1 MDYLSLLEN
10 RGPKNNLLS
19 ILPFSFDLGSESRV
33 MSDGP
38 AYLLGHGLEAALTA
52 GGFNIRLLSGIT
64 ALRKALSMK
73 EQLVPGI
80 VRATTEA
87 RDAVKLERS
96 KGRHVLALGG
106 DHAIAIG
113 TVAGA
118 SAACRGNV
126 GLIWIDAHAD
136 INTPESSPS
145 GNVHGMPVAV
155 LIGRGDK
162 RLTNVVTKPIKP
174 EHLLYIGL
182 KDLDQPEID
191 TIRRDRIAAVTL
203 FDMLENG
210 LSAATR
216 AIDELANNVDEIWVS
231 LDLDAIDESVAP
243 ASAMATRGSIS
254 YREIASLFTYLGKT
268 GKIVGMDIA
277 ELTPAKDVNHMT
289 AELCFE
295 LSAAAFGGRY
305 GWYERYL
312 KERGG
317 VK

>member
-1 MDYLSLLEN
+1 MDHLSLLEN
-10 RGPKNNLLS
+10 QGPKNKLLS
-19 ILPFSFDLGSESRV
+19 VLPFRLDLGSESPV

-38 AYLLGHGLEAALTA
+38 AYLLGHGLKEALAVGGLEVRVLPEIAAL
-52 GGFNIRLLSGIT
+52 RDE
-64 ALRKALSMK
+64 RMKK

-80 VRATTEA
+80 ARAAAAA
-87 RDAVKLERS
+87 RNAVKAERS
-96 KGRHVLALGG
+96 EGRQVLALGG

-118 SAACRGNV
+118 RAACRGNL

-136 INTPESSPS
+136 INTPETSPS

-155 LIGRGDK
+155 LLGRGDK
-162 RLTNVVTKPIKP
+162 RLTEVVAKPFNN

-182 KDLDQPEID
+182 KDVDQPEID
-191 TIRRDRIAAVTL
+191 TIRRDRIMAVTL
-203 FDMLENG
+203 FDMLVNG
-210 LSAATR
+210 LGAATR
-216 AIDELANNVDEIWVS
+216 AIDELANNVDEIWIS
-231 LDLDAIDESVAP
+231 LDLDAIDESIAP

-254 YREIASLFTYLGKT
+254 YREIANLFTYLGKT
-268 GKIVGMDIA
+268 GKVVGMDIA
-277 ELTPAKDVNHMT
+277 ELTPAKDVGHKT